1 LTNDLKNIYFHQNFD
16 NFVNNPQ
23 KIKDSKGGLRQ
34 LDFTAF
40 FQKNLRRFN
49 MTQAVKTEQPVVI
62 TQTMN
67 HPKESKLRDFLSILT
82 MNKAAMVGAIIIL
95 FYVFIALFAPLL
107 APYDP
112 YEIQLENKLI
122 PPSADHWM
130 GTDDKGRDILS
141 RILYGS
147 RLSMGI
153 GITAVIFG
161 AFFGIIFGLIAGY
174 YGKWIDSTIMRIMD
188 ILLAFPGILL
198 ALAIISALGP
208 GLINVTIAVGAYSVP
223 LFARIVRGSTLE
235 VKRLEY
241 IDAIRSLGA
250 NDATIIFKHI
260 LPNIL
265 SPIIVQ
271 GTLRLATVIL
281 SAAGLSF
288 LGLGA
293 QPPSP
298 EWGTMLSAGRDFL
311 FSAPYIAIFPG
322 LAISILVLGFNIFGD
337 GLRDAFDPRMKK

>member
-1 LTNDLKNIYFHQNFD
+1 MSVEINTETPIVIAQT
-16 NFVNNPQ
+16 
-23 KIKDSKGGLRQ
+23 I
-34 LDFTAF
+34 
-40 FQKNLRRFN
+40 NL
-49 MTQAVKTEQPVVI
+49 
-62 TQTMN
+62 
-67 HPKESKLRDFLSILT
+67 PKQSKLKDFLSILIV
-82 MNKAAMVGAIIIL
+82 NKAAMVGAIIIL
-95 FYVFIALFAPLL
+95 FYILIGLFAPLL

-112 YEIQLENKLI
+112 YKILLEDKLL
-122 PPSADHWM
+122 PPSGEHWM

-147 RLSMGI
+147 RLSMGV
-153 GITAVIFG
+153 GFAAVAFG
-161 AFFGIIFGLIAGY
+161 AFFGIIFGLVAGY
-174 YGKWIDSTIMRIMD
+174 YGKWVDSIIMRMMD
-188 ILLAFPGILL
+188 VMLAFPGILL

-208 GLINVTIAVGAYSVP
+208 GLMNVTIAVGAFSVP

-250 NDATIIFKHI
+250 NDFVIIFKHI

-271 GTLRLATVIL
+271 GTLRLATAIL

-298 EWGTMLSAGRDFL
+298 EWGTMLSNGRDFL

>member
-1 LTNDLKNIYFHQNFD
+1 
-16 NFVNNPQ
+16 
-23 KIKDSKGGLRQ
+23 
-34 LDFTAF
+34 
-40 FQKNLRRFN
+40 
-49 MTQAVKTEQPVVI
+49 
-62 TQTMN
+62 
-67 HPKESKLRDFLSILT
+67 
-82 MNKAAMVGAIIIL
+82 
-95 FYVFIALFAPLL
+95 
-107 APYDP
+107 
-112 YEIQLENKLI
+112 
-122 PPSADHWM
+122 
-130 GTDDKGRDILS
+130 
-141 RILYGS
+141 
-147 RLSMGI
+147 
-153 GITAVIFG
+153 
-161 AFFGIIFGLIAGY
+161 
-174 YGKWIDSTIMRIMD
+174 
-188 ILLAFPGILL
+188 ILL

-208 GLINVTIAVGAYSVP
+208 GLMNVTIAVGAFSVP

-250 NDATIIFKHI
+250 NDFIIIFKHI

-271 GTLRLATVIL
+271 GTLRLATAIL

-298 EWGTMLSAGRDFL
+298 EWGTMLSNGRDFL

>member
-1 LTNDLKNIYFHQNFD
+1 
-16 NFVNNPQ
+16 
-23 KIKDSKGGLRQ
+23 
-34 LDFTAF
+34 
-40 FQKNLRRFN
+40 
-49 MTQAVKTEQPVVI
+49 MTTIHETPALPVAQVLGS
-62 TQTMN
+62 
-67 HPKESKLRDFLSILT
+67 PKESAWRNFLSQFLR
-82 MNKAAMVGAIIIL
+82 NKAAVVGGVIIALYL
-95 FYVFIALFAPLL
+95 FMALFAPLL

-112 YEIQLENKLI
+112 YAIQLENKLQ
-122 PPSADHWM
+122 PPSFEHWM

-147 RLSMGI
+147 RLSMGV
-153 GITAVIFG
+153 GFAAVAFG
-161 AFFGIIFGLIAGY
+161 SFFGILFGLLAGY
-174 YGKWIDSTIMRIMD
+174 YGKWVDTIIMRCMD
-188 ILLAFPGILL
+188 VLLAFPGILL

-208 GLINVTIAVGAYSVP
+208 GLINVTIAVGAFSVP

-235 VKRLEY
+235 VKKLEY
-241 IDAIRSLGA
+241 VDAIRSLGA
-250 NDATIIFKHI
+250 KDSTIIFRHI

-271 GTLRLATVIL
+271 GTLRIATAIL

-298 EWGTMLSAGRDFL
+298 EWGTMLSGGRDFL

-322 LAISILVLGFNIFGD
+322 MAIAILVLGFNIFGD
-337 GLRDAFDPRMKK
+337 GLRDALDPRMKN

>member
-1 LTNDLKNIYFHQNFD
+1 MEVQ
-16 NFVNNPQ
+16 
-23 KIKDSKGGLRQ
+23 
-34 LDFTAF
+34 
-40 FQKNLRRFN
+40 
-49 MTQAVKTEQPVVI
+49 VKTGETILAEETSNPRLEKWKDI
-62 TQTMN
+62 IY
-67 HPKESKLRDFLSILT
+67 KLFK
-82 MNKAAMVGAIIIL
+82 NKAAVAGGIIIL
-95 FYVFIALFAPLL
+95 FYLAVAAFAPWL

-112 YEIQLENKLI
+112 YEINLDNRMQS
-122 PPSADHWM
+122 PSIDHWM

-141 RILYGS
+141 RIIYGS
-147 RLSMGI
+147 RLSMGV
-153 GITAVIFG
+153 GFASVLFG
-161 AFFGIIFGLIAGY
+161 AVFGIVLGLVAGY
-174 YGKWIDSTIMRIMD
+174 YGRWVDSIVMRIIDVM
-188 ILLAFPGILL
+188 LAFPGILL

-208 GLINVTIAVGAYSVP
+208 SLINVTIAVGVFSVP

-235 VKRLEY
+235 VKKLEY

-250 NDATIIFKHI
+250 RDITIIFIHI

-271 GTLRLATVIL
+271 GSLRLATAIL

-298 EWGTMLSAGRDFL
+298 EWGTMLSSGRDFL
-311 FSAPYIAIFPG
+311 FSAPYMALFPG

-337 GLRDAFDPRMKK
+337 GLRDALDPRMK

>member
-1 LTNDLKNIYFHQNFD
+1 MSIETNPAQ
-16 NFVNNPQ
+16 PA
-23 KIKDSKGGLRQ
+23 
-34 LDFTAF
+34 TAIS
-40 FQKNLRRFN
+40 
-49 MTQAVKTEQPVVI
+49 PV
-62 TQTMN
+62 TA
-67 HPKESKLRDFLSILT
+67 PKESRLKNMLSIL
-82 MNKAAMVGAIIIL
+82 MENKAAMAGGIIIAI
-95 FYVFIALFAPLL
+95 YIIVALFAPLL
-107 APYDP
+107 SPYDP
-112 YEIQLENKLI
+112 FKIDLDNKLI

-147 RLSMGI
+147 RLSMGV
-153 GITAVIFG
+153 GFASVAFG
-161 AFFGIIFGLIAGY
+161 ALFGIFFGLIAGY
-174 YGKWIDSTIMRIMD
+174 YGKWVDSVIMRIMD
-188 ILLAFPGILL
+188 VMLAFPGILL

-208 GLINVTIAVGAYSVP
+208 SLINVTIAVGAFSVP

-250 NDATIIFKHI
+250 NDATIIFRHI
-260 LPNIL
+260 FPNIL

-271 GTLRLATVIL
+271 ATLRLATAIL

-298 EWGTMLSAGRDFL
+298 EWGTMLSNGRDFL
-311 FSAPYIAIFPG
+311 FSAPYIALFPG

>member
-1 LTNDLKNIYFHQNFD
+1 MSLE
-16 NFVNNPQ
+16 
-23 KIKDSKGGLRQ
+23 
-34 LDFTAF
+34 A
-40 FQKNLRRFN
+40 
-49 MTQAVKTEQPVVI
+49 KTDQSLVI
-62 TQTMN
+62 TQTITQTKQSKW
-67 HPKESKLRDFLSILT
+67 KEFLSIFML
-82 MNKAAMVGAIIIL
+82 NKAAMVGAIIIG
-95 FYVFIALFAPLL
+95 FYILIALFAPLL

-112 YEIQLENKLI
+112 YEIKLENKLI
-122 PPSADHWM
+122 PPSGDHWM

-141 RILYGS
+141 RIIYGS
-147 RLSMGI
+147 RLSMGV
-153 GITAVIFG
+153 GFAAVFFG
-161 AFFGIIFGLIAGY
+161 ALFGIIFGLIAGY
-174 YGKWIDSTIMRIMD
+174 YGKWVDSIIMRMMD
-188 ILLAFPGILL
+188 IMLAFPGILL

-208 GLINVTIAVGAYSVP
+208 SLINVTIAVGAFSIP

-250 NDATIIFKHI
+250 NDFTIIFKHI

-271 GTLRLATVIL
+271 GTLRLATAIL

-298 EWGTMLSAGRDFL
+298 EWGTMLSNGRDFL

-322 LAISILVLGFNIFGD
+322 LTISILVLGFNIFGD